1 MQVAATDFIRTT
13 DLRSANRLKKEMAF
27 LEYQLTL
34 RLANENEGYTWLFES
49 PEDTM
54 PLFDDVVDT
63 FEHYEADDMETFIR
77 EKKKEIEETG
87 SSHTVQIDVTKVEPR
102 AIIRSASYKE
112 MWYEGKYF
120 DDILEV
126 LTDKL
131 GAPENTKFE

>member
-1 MQVAATDFIRTT
+1 
-13 DLRSANRLKKEMAF
+13 MAF

-34 RLANENEGYTWLFES
+34 RLANENEGYSWLFES

-54 PLFDDVVDT
+54 PLFDEVVDT
-63 FEHYEADDMETFIR
+63 FQHYEPDDMETFIQ

-87 SSHTVQIDVTKVEPR
+87 SSHTAQIDVTKVEPK

-131 GAPENTKFE
+131 GPPENQRFE